1 MRITRYKVM
10 LDDCRKNILVKESS
24 TNYSQEQQ
32 LNSPSKIVDMFNY
45 IFNASKLAEEYVW
58 VLAMDSK
65 NHCIG
70 VFELSHGTVNMSL
83 VSPREIFVRLCL
95 VGAANFVLVHNHP
108 SGDTTS
114 SKEDELTTD
123 KVHSIGLMMNIN
135 MLDHIIISDNCYY
148 SFNEQ
153 GKLGR
158 CNK

>member
-1 MRITRYKVM
+1 MRITRYKVV
-10 LDDCRKNILVKESS
+10 LDEHRKNVLVKETS
-24 TNYSQEQQ
+24 TNYQEKQ
-32 LNSPSKIVDMFNY
+32 LNSPNKIVDMFNH

-95 VGAANFVLVHNHP
+95 IGSVSFVLVHNHP
-108 SGDTTS
+108 SGDITPST
-114 SKEDELTTD
+114 EDELVTD
-123 KVHSIGLMMNIN
+123 KVHAAGLMMGID
-135 MLDHIIISDNCYY
+135 MLDHIIVGDGCYY

-158 CNK
+158 CER

>member
-1 MRITRYKVM
+1 MRITRYKVV
-10 LDDCRKNILVKESS
+10 LDEHRKNVLVKETS
-24 TNYSQEQQ
+24 TNYQEKQ
-32 LNSPSKIVDMFNY
+32 LNSPNKIVDMFNH
-45 IFNASKLAEEYVW
+45 IFNASKLAEEYAW

-95 VGAANFVLVHNHP
+95 IGSVSFVLVHNHP
-108 SGDTTS
+108 SGDITPST
-114 SKEDELTTD
+114 EDELVTD
-123 KVHSIGLMMNIN
+123 KVHAAGLMMCID
-135 MLDHIIISDNCYY
+135 MLDHIIVCDGCYY

-158 CNK
+158 CER